1 MRKLTRYVAS
11 LAIVGLAMAPL
22 LRTSALAQESK
33 SPLSVAADDGS
44 SIHIFPTVDGATT
57 LAPLLAPTGPLEY
70 FGGSVMVNPTI
81 YAIFWDP
88 PTLQTG
94 APTSM
99 SATYPPIVKRTLRDY
114 PGHGI
119 DNNNTQYFQIVSGI
133 TTYIHNT
140 GTWGGAFVDTSPYP
154 ASVCTDPQTPG
165 NCLTNTQLQHEIK
178 KVLALKGWTGGIN
191 HLFLL
196 FTSEGEGSCIS
207 SSSTV
212 CAYNPPNGY
221 CGYHSAFFNAV
232 GTPIIYTNQPY
243 GELTHCQAPS
253 IPSPNGDAL
262 ADAAASIAAHE
273 VTESITDPL
282 PGSGWVTA
290 SGNEIGD
297 LCAYNY
303 GILTWASGNANQMWN
318 GDFFAL
324 QQMFDNHVG
333 GCVQVGP

>member
-1 MRKLTRYVAS
+1 MSRASRLSAWRWLHFCARVPWPRKVSLRSGSRRRQQHPHLSDGRRSNHPRPAS
-11 LAIVGLAMAPL
+11 RAHGTAGILWRFGDGESHDLRNL
-22 LRTSALAQESK
+22 L
-33 SPLSVAADDGS
+33 GS
-44 SIHIFPTVDGATT
+44 
-57 LAPLLAPTGPLEY
+57 
-70 FGGSVMVNPTI
+70 
-81 YAIFWDP
+81 

-99 SATYPPIVKRTLRDY
+99 SATYPPIVKRMLRDY

-232 GTPIIYTNQPY
+232 GSPIIYANEPY

-253 IPSPNGDAL
+253 IPSPNGDAV

-303 GILTWASGNANQMWN
+303 GILTWASGNANEMWN
-318 GDFFAL
+318 GDFFVL
-324 QQMFDNHVG
+324 QQMFDNRV
-333 GCVQVGP
+333 